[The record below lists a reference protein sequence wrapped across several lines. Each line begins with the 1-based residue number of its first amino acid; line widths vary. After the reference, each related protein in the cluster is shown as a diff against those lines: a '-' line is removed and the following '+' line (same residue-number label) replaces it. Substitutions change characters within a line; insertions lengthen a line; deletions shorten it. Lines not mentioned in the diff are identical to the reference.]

1 MEEKMLSTIKKIKL
15 LADQNSEFRQEMQK
29 LFGSTVS
36 ASVVNNSDDGR
47 ISHIEKYLGL
57 DYYVDSVESIIDYS
71 FVKEQ
76 EVRDRLI
83 SDNREMLR
91 FRFGTRSHMI
101 DFEEFCR
108 YAQLQAEMLLNYFYC
123 QKDVS
128 LSEIIKHI
136 KTFNPTANVSE
147 SISNL
152 SSISFSTKL
161 WAFEREF
168 DLNVIET
175 FDHVRAVRNNQS
187 HRNPQERD
195 FSIEDYQK
203 KLQDWKIMLKKD
215 GTFDWYQ
222 TKQNA
227 LAYNIYESKV
237 KKSDDFK
244 LYNYL
249 LWFNKKPYDEVID
262 KLKIIAL
269 SVKDGL
275 RGPSSLK
282 ESAK

>member
-15 LADQNSEFRQEMQK
+15 LAEQDSEFRQEMQK

-36 ASVVNNSDDGR
+36 ASVVDNNDDER

-76 EVRDRLI
+76 EVKNKLI

-123 QKDVS
+123 QKGVS
-128 LSEIIKHI
+128 LSEITKHI
-136 KTFNPTANVSE
+136 KNFNPTAIIPE

-152 SSISFSTKL
+152 SAISFSTKL
-161 WAFEREF
+161 WAFEKEF
-168 DLNVIET
+168 NLNVIET
-175 FDHVRAVRNNQS
+175 FDHVREVRNNQS
-187 HRNPQERD
+187 HRNPKERI
-195 FSIEDYQK
+195 FSIEDYQR
-203 KLQDWKIMLKKD
+203 KLQDWKIVLKKD
-215 GTFDWYQ
+215 GTFDWFQ
-222 TKQNA
+222 TKQNT
-227 LAYNIYESKV
+227 LAYNIFESKV
-237 KKSDDFK
+237 KKSDEFK

-262 KLKIIAL
+262 KLKIIASAIKENL
-269 SVKDGL
+269 SEST
-275 RGPSSLK
+275 PLK
-282 ESAK
+282 NSVR